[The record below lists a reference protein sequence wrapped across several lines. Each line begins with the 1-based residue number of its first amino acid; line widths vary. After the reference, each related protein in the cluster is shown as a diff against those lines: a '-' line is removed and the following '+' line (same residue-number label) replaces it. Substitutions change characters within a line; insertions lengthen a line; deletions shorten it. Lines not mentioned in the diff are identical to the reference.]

1 SDARPADNSATQP
14 VDVSAGSAVL
24 PNTGSN
30 VESNLELAAAMVA
43 TGAFGLL
50 LVRRRR
56 RTTT

>member
-1 SDARPADNSATQP
+1 VSATDGGLNAAQ
-14 VDVSAGSAVL
+14 VVTWAGSAVL